1 MFSDPLHAI
10 PGSDL
15 LLAALPGFLAPCLC
29 AALAKSAPAK
39 SALAKSALAKS
50 ILLVEGALGEGNDDV
65 LVAVGIV
72 LLCRFLQHVV
82 QGRILVSKK
91 YDIVIAG
98 QLRTNP

>member
-1 MFSDPLHAI
+1 MFSDYLHAI

-15 LLAALPGFLAPCLC
+15 LLAALSGFLAPCLC
-29 AALAKSAPAK
+29 GALAK

-50 ILLVEGALGEGNDDV
+50 VLLVEGALREGYDDV
-65 LVAVGIV
+65 LVTVGIV

-98 QLRTNP
+98 HLRTNP